1 MNTTTPIFIVGCG
14 YLGRRLGIRFN
25 HYFASQPETAPHLYG
40 LVRSTRHVQDLQ
52 SAGIEPV
59 VLDLDKFTRKQL
71 LPVWS
76 RNSVLFYFA
85 PPPAEGESDTRL
97 HRFLTVLPEIPQCFI
112 QISTTGVYGDTGGA
126 RVDESCPVN
135 PHTSR
140 AKRRMDAEHISR
152 VWCTENNVRR
162 VVLRVPAIYGP
173 DRLPLERLR
182 SGEPVICQEES
193 PIINRIHV
201 DDLVTICLTAATNT
215 HLQGVYNVSD
225 GNALSMTEYMR
236 MVARLANLPIPKEI
250 SFDEAQLTLSAD
262 YLSYMN
268 ESKRVD
274 NSRLL
279 REFNLRL
286 RYENLEQGLLSSLD
300 ESAILS

>member
-1 MNTTTPIFIVGCG
+1 VNTTTPIFIVGCG
-14 YLGRRLGIRFN
+14 YLGRRLGMRFN

-52 SAGIEPV
+52 SAGIEPI

-182 SGEPVICQEES
+182 SGEPVICQEHA

-201 DDLVTICLTAATNT
+201 DDLVEICFTAAMNT
-215 HLQGVYNVSD
+215 QISGIYNVSD
-225 GNALSMTEYMR
+225 GNSITMTEYLR
-236 MVARLANLPIPKEI
+236 SVARLAGIDEPREIPL
-250 SFDEAQLTLSAD
+250 DEAQLSFSPE
-262 YLSYMN
+262 YLSYLT
-268 ESKRVD
+268 ESRRID

-279 REFNLRL
+279 REFGLQL
-286 RYENLEQGLLSSLD
+286 RYSNIEQGILESLKA
-300 ESAILS
+300 SRKP